1 MQGIFKHIKGTGE
14 VGWAYDDYNDA
25 FGDGSFDLSDLKI
38 WGTEEGKKRFELALA
53 DRLFDHRISQQQG
66 RSETG

>member
-14 VGWAYDDYNDA
+14 EEWTYEDYDDA
-25 FGDGSFDLSDLKI
+25 FGDGSSDLSNPKI
-38 WGTEEGKKRFELALA
+38 RGTEEGKKPFEVALA
-53 DRLFDHRISQQQG
+53 DRLFDYRISQQQD